1 MSLNGYSMITTVIIE
16 DEKKSLEMLAA
27 IIKNNC
33 PELEVVGAASG
44 VNEGVELIRN
54 KKPELVFLD
63 ISMPDGS
70 GFDLLERVADAKF
83 DLIFATASDQHAIR
97 AIKYSAC
104 DYLLK
109 PIDIDELKAAV
120 DKIVKKKD
128 ASPNMENLKFL
139 IQHLKRADENFQK
152 ITLPTGN
159 AYEIVNVKDII
170 RCEADGSY
178 TTFFLSDKRKLMV
191 SVGLKHYEELL
202 PENEFIRVHHHHL
215 INMNHVVRFLK
226 EDGGYAVMSDGTKI
240 EISRR
245 KKEAFMEKLNKG

>member
-1 MSLNGYSMITTVIIE
+1 MIKTIIIE
-16 DEKKSLEMLAA
+16 DEAKSRQMLAA
-27 IIKNNC
+27 MLERNC
-33 PELEVVGAASG
+33 PEVSIIGLAKDVK
-44 VNEGVELIRN
+44 EGVTLIKELQ
-54 KKPELVFLD
+54 PELVFLD

-70 GFDLLERVADAKF
+70 GFDLLEQVSGHKF

-109 PIDIDELKAAV
+109 PIDMDELKLAV
-120 DKIVKKKD
+120 NKVVHKKKTVP
-128 ASPNMENLKFL
+128 SMENLQFL
-139 IQHLKRADENFQK
+139 IQHLKKADENFQK

-159 AYEIVNVKDII
+159 AYEIVNIKDII

-178 TTFFLSDKRKLMV
+178 TNFYLVDKRKLMI
-191 SVGLKHYEELL
+191 SFGLKHYEELL

-215 INMNHVVRFLK
+215 INMNHVLRFLK
-226 EDGGYAVMSDGTKI
+226 EDGGYAVMSDGSKI

-245 KKEAFMEKLNKG
+245 KKEAFMEKLNKA

>member
-1 MSLNGYSMITTVIIE
+1 MIKTLIIE
-16 DEKKSLEMLAA
+16 DEKKSQEMLAA
-27 IIKNNC
+27 IIKKNC
-33 PELEVVGAASG
+33 PELEVIGLAGG
-44 VNEGVELIRN
+44 VAEGVEMIQSR
-54 KKPELVFLD
+54 KPELVFLD

-70 GFDLLERVADAKF
+70 GFDLLERVADSKF
-83 DLIFATASDQHAIR
+83 ELIFATASDQHAIR

-109 PIDIDELKAAV
+109 PIDIDELKLAV
-120 DKIVKKKD
+120 EKVVKKKN
-128 ASPNMENLKFL
+128 AVPNMENLQFL

-178 TTFFLSDKRKLMV
+178 TMFYLTDKRKLMV

-202 PENEFIRVHHHHL
+202 PESDFIRVHHHHL

-245 KKEAFMEKLNKG
+245 KKEAFMEKLNKT

>member
-1 MSLNGYSMITTVIIE
+1 MIKTVIIE
-16 DEKKSLEMLAA
+16 DEQKSREMLAG
-27 IIKNNC
+27 IIQKNC
-33 PELEVVGAASG
+33 PQLQIVGLAKN
-44 VNEGVELIRN
+44 VNDGVEAI
-54 KKPELVFLD
+54 KKENPDLVFLD

-70 GFDLLERVADAKF
+70 GFDLLEKVQGHKF
-83 DLIFATASDQHAIR
+83 ELIFATASDQHAIR

-109 PIDIDELKAAV
+109 PIDIEELKTAV
-120 DKIVKKKD
+120 EKVAQKKN
-128 ASPNMENLKFL
+128 ASPNMENLNFL
-139 IQHLKRADENFQK
+139 IQQLKKSDDSFQK

-159 AYEIVNVKDII
+159 AYEIVNIKDII

-178 TTFFLSDKRKLMV
+178 TTFYLTDKRKLMI
-191 SVGLKHYEELL
+191 SAGLKHYEELL
-202 PENEFIRVHHHHL
+202 PESEFIRVHHHHL

-245 KKEAFMEKLNKG
+245 KKDAFMDKLNKS

>member
-1 MSLNGYSMITTVIIE
+1 MIKTVIIE
-16 DEKKSLEMLAA
+16 DEQKSREMLAG
-27 IIKNNC
+27 IIQKNC
-33 PELEVVGAASG
+33 PQLQIVGLAKNVNDG
-44 VNEGVELIRN
+44 VDIIN
-54 KKPELVFLD
+54 KENPELVFLD

-70 GFDLLERVADAKF
+70 GFDLLEKVQGHKF

-109 PIDIDELKAAV
+109 PIDIEELKIAV
-120 DKIVKKKD
+120 DKVLQKKK
-128 ASPNMENLKFL
+128 AVPNMENLNFL
-139 IQHLKRADENFQK
+139 IQQLKKSDDSFQK

-159 AYEIVNVKDII
+159 AYEIVNIKDII

-178 TTFFLSDKRKLMV
+178 TTFFLTDKRKLMI
-191 SVGLKHYEELL
+191 SAGLKHYEELL
-202 PENEFIRVHHHHL
+202 PESDFIRVHHHHL

-245 KKEAFMEKLNKG
+245 KKDAFMDKLNKS

>member
-1 MSLNGYSMITTVIIE
+1 MIKTLIIE
-16 DEKKSLEMLAA
+16 DEQKSREMLAG
-27 IIKNNC
+27 IIEKNC
-33 PELEVVGAASG
+33 PELSVVGLARN
-44 VNEGVELIRN
+44 VKEGVEMVESLR
-54 KKPELVFLD
+54 PDLVFLD

-70 GFDLLERVADAKF
+70 GFDLLEKVPGHKF
-83 DLIFATASDQHAIR
+83 ELIFATASDQHAIR

-109 PIDIDELKAAV
+109 PIDIEELKLAV
-120 DKIVKKKD
+120 EKVVKKKS
-128 ASPNMENLKFL
+128 AIPNMENLQFL

-159 AYEIVNVKDII
+159 AYEIVNIKDIV

-178 TTFFLSDKRKLMV
+178 TTFYLSDKRKLMI
-191 SVGLKHYEELL
+191 SAGLKHYEELL
-202 PENEFIRVHHHHL
+202 PEGEFIRVHHHHL

-226 EDGGYAVMSDGTKI
+226 EDGGYAIMSEGSKI

-245 KKEAFMEKLNKG
+245 KKEAFMEKLNKS

>member
-1 MSLNGYSMITTVIIE
+1 MIKTVIIE
-16 DEKKSLEMLAA
+16 DEQKSREMLAG
-27 IIKNNC
+27 IIQKNC
-33 PELEVVGAASG
+33 PQLQIVGLAKN
-44 VNEGVELIRN
+44 VNDGVEVI
-54 KKPELVFLD
+54 KKENPELVFLD

-70 GFDLLERVADAKF
+70 GFDLLEKVQGHKF
-83 DLIFATASDQHAIR
+83 ELIFATASDQHAIR

-109 PIDIDELKAAV
+109 PIDIDELKNAV
-120 DKIVKKKD
+120 EKVAQKKN
-128 ASPNMENLKFL
+128 ASPNMENLNFL
-139 IQHLKRADENFQK
+139 IQQLKKSDDSFQK

-159 AYEIVNVKDII
+159 AYEIVNIKDII

-178 TTFFLSDKRKLMV
+178 TTFFLTDKRKLMI
-191 SVGLKHYEELL
+191 SAGLKHYEELL

-245 KKEAFMEKLNKG
+245 KKDAFMDKLNKS

>member
-1 MSLNGYSMITTVIIE
+1 MIKTLIIE
-16 DEKKSLEMLAA
+16 DEQKSREMLAG
-27 IIKNNC
+27 IIQKNC
-33 PELEVVGAASG
+33 PELTITGLANNVK
-44 VNEGVELIRN
+44 EGVEMIKSQN
-54 KKPELVFLD
+54 PELVFLD

-70 GFDLLERVADAKF
+70 GFDMLEQVAGHKF
-83 DLIFATASDQHAIR
+83 ELIFATASDQHAIR

-109 PIDIDELKAAV
+109 PIDIDELKLAV
-120 DKIVKKKD
+120 EKVVKKKN
-128 ASPNMENLKFL
+128 AIPNMENLQFL

-159 AYEIVNVKDII
+159 AYEIINVKDIV

-178 TTFFLSDKRKLMV
+178 TNFYLSDKRKLMI
-191 SVGLKHYEELL
+191 SAGLKHYEDLL
-202 PENEFIRVHHHHL
+202 PESEFIRVHHHHL

-226 EDGGYAVMSDGTKI
+226 EDGGYAIMSDGSKI

-245 KKEAFMEKLNKG
+245 KKETFMEKLNK

>member
-1 MSLNGYSMITTVIIE
+1 MIKTIIIE
-16 DEKKSLEMLAA
+16 DEQKSREMLAA
-27 IIKNNC
+27 IIEKNC
-33 PELEVVGAASG
+33 PQLQIVGLAKNVS
-44 VNEGVELIRN
+44 EGVELI
-54 KKPELVFLD
+54 KKENPDLVFLD

-70 GFDLLERVADAKF
+70 GFDLLEKVQGHKF
-83 DLIFATASDQHAIR
+83 ELIFATASDQHAIR

-109 PIDIDELKAAV
+109 PIDIDELKVAV
-120 DKIVKKKD
+120 EKVAQKKTV
-128 ASPNMENLKFL
+128 SPNMENLNFL
-139 IQHLKRADENFQK
+139 IQQLKKSDESFQK

-159 AYEIVNVKDII
+159 AYEIVIIKDII

-178 TTFFLSDKRKLMV
+178 TTFYLSDKRKLMI
-191 SVGLKHYEELL
+191 SAGLKHYEELL
-202 PENEFIRVHHHHL
+202 PESEFIRVHHHHL

-245 KKEAFMEKLNKG
+245 KKDAFMEKLNKS

>member
-1 MSLNGYSMITTVIIE
+1 MIRTLIIE
-16 DEKKSLEMLAA
+16 DEQKSMDMLAG
-27 IIKNNC
+27 IIQKNC
-33 PELEVVGAASG
+33 PDLTIVGLARN
-44 VNEGVELIRN
+44 VKEGVELIETL
-54 KKPELVFLD
+54 KPELVFLD

-70 GFDLLERVADAKF
+70 GFDLLEKVSGHKF
-83 DLIFATASDQHAIR
+83 ELIFATASDQHAIK

-109 PIDIDELKAAV
+109 PIDIEELKEAV
-120 DKIVKKKD
+120 NKVVQKKR
-128 ASPNMENLKFL
+128 ASPNMENLQFL
-139 IQHLKRADENFQK
+139 IQHLKKADENFQK

-159 AYEIVNVKDII
+159 AYEIVNIKDIV

-178 TTFFLSDKRKLMV
+178 TTFYLADKRKLMI

-202 PENEFIRVHHHHL
+202 PEGDFIRVHHHHL

-226 EDGGYAVMSDGTKI
+226 EDGGYAIMSDGSKI

-245 KKEAFMEKLNKG
+245 KKETFMEKLNK